1 LSDQWQQPAGQ
12 PAGGWQQQQPGGQAS
27 GGWQQPAGQS
37 SGGWPA
43 QGQHAGQPAGAWQ
56 GQQQAGGLHLRTGF
70 FPLAFILYL
79 FKPRCSIDGG
89 AEFPIQW
96 GDNHIPVPSGRH
108 HVRVWFP
115 YMFISQCGPAET
127 LIEIPES
134 GMALEYKAP
143 TWWVFSKGKML
154 IPGYGPAPAGNPQA
168 YGPQQGY
175 GAQQAYAGQPQH
187 AAQAYAGQSHQATQ
201 AAAGGGNP
209 AGWHADPTGR
219 YEQRYWDGQGWTAH
233 VVRGGVQAS
242 DPI

>member
-1 LSDQWQQPAGQ
+1 MSDQWQQPAGQ
-12 PAGGWQQQQPGGQAS
+12 PATGGWQPQQHGGQPSGAWQGQQPQQA
-27 GGWQQPAGQS
+27 
-37 SGGWPA
+37 
-43 QGQHAGQPAGAWQ
+43 AGAWQ

-89 AEFPIQW
+89 VEFPIQW
-96 GDNHIPVPSGRH
+96 GDNHIPVPAGRH

-143 TWWVFSKGKML
+143 TWWVFSNGKMI
-154 IPGYGPAPAGNPQA
+154 IPGYGPAPAG
-168 YGPQQGY
+168 
-175 GAQQAYAGQPQH
+175 H
-187 AAQAYAGQSHQATQ
+187 AQAYAPQQAHGGYPQQ
-201 AAAGGGNP
+201 APAAGGGANP

-219 YEQRYWDGQGWTAH
+219 FEQRYWDGQGWSTH
-233 VVRGGVQAS
+233 VVRGGVQAT

>member
-12 PAGGWQQQQPGGQAS
+12 PAAGGWQQQQQGGQAS
-27 GGWQQPAGQS
+27 G
-37 SGGWPA
+37 
-43 QGQHAGQPAGAWQ
+43 AWQ
-56 GQQQAGGLHLRTGF
+56 GQQPQQGAQAAGTWHGQQPQQAGGLHLRTGF

-89 AEFPIQW
+89 VEFPIQW
-96 GDNHIPVPSGRH
+96 GDNHIPVPAGRH

-143 TWWVFSKGKML
+143 TWWVFSKGKMI

-168 YGPQQGY
+168 YAPQQGH
-175 GAQQAYAGQPQH
+175 GAQQPYAGQPHQ
-187 AAQAYAGQSHQATQ
+187 AAQPATV
-201 AAAGGGNP
+201 GGNP
-209 AGWHADPTGR
+209 AGWHADPTAR
-219 YEQRYWDGQGWTAH
+219 FEQRYWDGQGWTAH

>member
-1 LSDQWQQPAGQ
+1 M
-12 PAGGWQQQQPGGQAS
+12 
-27 GGWQQPAGQS
+27 
-37 SGGWPA
+37 
-43 QGQHAGQPAGAWQ
+43 
-56 GQQQAGGLHLRTGF
+56 HLRTGF

-89 AEFPIQW
+89 VEFPIQW
-96 GDNHIPVPSGRH
+96 GDNHIPVPAGRH

-143 TWWVFSKGKML
+143 TWWVLSKGTMS
-154 IPGYGPAPAGNPQA
+154 IPGYGPAPAGQA
-168 YGPQQGY
+168 QVYAPQQTHGGY
-175 GAQQAYAGQPQH
+175 PQQA
-187 AAQAYAGQSHQATQ
+187 T
-201 AAAGGGNP
+201 AAGGGATP

-219 YEQRYWDGQGWTAH
+219 FEQRYWDGQGWSTH
-233 VVRGGVQAS
+233 VVRGGVQAT